1 MKYNSQKYIE
11 LLKESNSLKKQG
23 KNLRIQD
30 KTKYSTLLKYG
41 IQLSDFIHWEKKSHY
56 LNLLKLFVNS
66 KIDGVTFVERY
77 LEIFYSNE
85 EIIRILEKDFERLAS
100 IQLNLKSFGFTEWIS
115 ELELCCDEF
124 YPDFEPQD
132 NVRFRFAKNEE
143 QLRVA
148 VANLIPQIE
157 KYFDD

>member
-1 MKYNSQKYIE
+1 MTIFI
-11 LLKESNSLKKQG
+11 G
-23 KNLRIQD
+23 K
-30 KTKYSTLLKYG
+30 
-41 IQLSDFIHWEKKSHY
+41 KKSQY

-66 KIDGVTFVERY
+66 KIDGGTFVNHY
-77 LEIFYSNE
+77 LEIFYFNE
-85 EIIRILEKDFERLAS
+85 KVVGNLEKDFKRLAS
-100 IQLNLKSFGFTEWIS
+100 VQLNLKSSGFTKWTS

-124 YPDFEPQD
+124 YPDFEAQD

-143 QLRVA
+143 QLRAA